1 MQEPLNMKNHH
12 ARVAVQSWVCLNES
26 LHVQYHDDQNLENI
40 YKITVTEI
48 SLIEPRILVQISE
61 TQILAEK
68 TNFGWFQIFHPKLKK
83 LTLLLKNSILSS
95 CKRDSFLLS
104 LHFFNLFFTIFFFF
118 NCFCFLNKFIVIFLK
133 NAVRY
138 LSTFYRVQ
146 RYKQNN
152 LNSPWNVFFGGDM
165 IHFRTCCMH
174 QGQETSMNLYQVSKN
189 WVSISKILFIRK
201 FFGNFSPKIF

>member
-1 MQEPLNMKNHH
+1 MKNHH

-48 SLIEPRILVQISE
+48 SLIEPRILVQTSE
-61 TQILAEK
+61 NS
-68 TNFGWFQIFHPKLKK
+68 NFGRKWPFFYWIRIFLSKK

-95 CKRDSFLLS
+95 CKGDSFLLS

-146 RYKQNN
+146 RYK
-152 LNSPWNVFFGGDM
+152 
-165 IHFRTCCMH
+165 I
-174 QGQETSMNLYQVSKN
+174 
-189 WVSISKILFIRK
+189 KII
-201 FFGNFSPKIF
+201 